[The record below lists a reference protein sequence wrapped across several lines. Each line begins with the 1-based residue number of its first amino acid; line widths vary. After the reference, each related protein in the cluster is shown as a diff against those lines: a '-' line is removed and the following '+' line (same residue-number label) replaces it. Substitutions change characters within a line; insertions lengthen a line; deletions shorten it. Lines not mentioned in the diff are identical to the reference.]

1 MPHRLN
7 TSAVPEYRC
16 FAELPHYYV
25 MLKSQNM
32 AQGVADAMPTP
43 AEVRTLS
50 SRWLPEQELAVF
62 VEEFGRTGFQGG
74 LNWYRGGHNSAAE
87 AGLGPMAGAHLVEV
101 PALFIGGK
109 SDWGVWQMRKCAG
122 PPFRL
127 AQKSERIALHS
138 GGV

>member
-1 MPHRLN
+1 
-7 TSAVPEYRC
+7 
-16 FAELPHYYV
+16 

-87 AGLGPMAGAHLVEV
+87 AGLGQLVDDLVEV

-109 SDWGVWQMRKCAG
+109 SDWGVWQMR
-122 PPFRL
+122 
-127 AQKSERIALHS
+127 
-138 GGV
+138 